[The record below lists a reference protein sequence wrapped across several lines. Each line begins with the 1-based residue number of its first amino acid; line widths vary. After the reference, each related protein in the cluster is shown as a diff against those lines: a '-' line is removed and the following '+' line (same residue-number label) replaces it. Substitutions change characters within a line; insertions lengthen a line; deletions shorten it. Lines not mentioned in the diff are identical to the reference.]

1 MVSRSILW
9 NLVHNKI
16 SLSSS
21 FAKIAVGS
29 SMRRMDTFLDI
40 AEKVLLAIL
49 NFAYFVILSLLF
61 LPAFFIVTYMQ
72 KTWEEKMK
80 DVLGL

>member
-1 MVSRSILW
+1 
-9 NLVHNKI
+9 
-16 SLSSS
+16 
-21 FAKIAVGS
+21 
-29 SMRRMDTFLDI
+29 MDTFLDI

-49 NFAYFVILSLLF
+49 NFVYFVILSLLF

-80 DVLGL
+80 EVLGL